1 MKLIWCQLRL
11 TDKKQRLKKSLHT
24 LDFNLRPH
32 VIVLKG
38 MSCLPSEKKGGQ
50 ADGLISIGK
59 LNTLLCLH
67 TQPINHIVYMVSHW
81 DTLS

>member
-1 MKLIWCQLRL
+1 MLY
-11 TDKKQRLKKSLHT
+11 
-24 LDFNLRPH
+24 
-32 VIVLKG
+32 VLKG
-38 MSCLPSEKKGGQ
+38 MSLPSEKKGGQ

-67 TQPINHIVYMVSHW
+67 TQPIYHIVYMVSHR

>member
-1 MKLIWCQLRL
+1 M
-11 TDKKQRLKKSLHT
+11 
-24 LDFNLRPH
+24 LDSILRPH
-32 VIVLKG
+32 TLYVLKG
-38 MSCLPSEKKGGQ
+38 MSLPLKKGGQ

-67 TQPINHIVYMVSHW
+67 TQPIYHIVYMVSHR